1 MTHHTHWRDRAIE
14 ASEAISDGFEV
25 LKAYGARV
33 AEWILFFCLI
43 ANIIELFPLP
53 EPFASVF
60 GNIVLGIQAVT
71 LDIAGFGL
79 ATMGDHARR
88 RGDSQAA
95 RKASTM
101 GWTLISLMMVT
112 VGLVTLTLI
121 VPATKPTIDTIEK
134 ALVLARVIMT
144 VLYGH
149 IVHSLRN
156 AGVEY
161 ENRVVTLEQ
170 TLSTVQAQVQTK
182 QQEVESRQSTLST
195 VQARLSSEQAK
206 VSTLQRQLDTAH
218 GLVDSMQQ
226 ELERVRGQV
235 DSGQHWQTSRVS
247 SLQEQLDTEQATSG
261 TLRRQLQR
269 ALDEVS
275 DLREHL
281 TGVQAAL
288 SSEQAKVS
296 TLQQHLSRVSV
307 HPVSRKPGVQVSTG
321 QAKMDSGQAGKV
333 LQLARPRKSG
343 QDDGA
348 LENQIRSLLQEEPGL
363 SGRAI
368 AARLGCSPTTAAKWK
383 TLIEQSA

>member
-1 MTHHTHWRDRAIE
+1 MTQQTHWRDRAIE
-14 ASEAISDGFEV
+14 ASEAISDGIEV

-88 RGDSQAA
+88 RGDAHAA

-134 ALVLARVIMT
+134 ALVLARVIVT

-161 ENRVVTLEQ
+161 DNRVLTLEQ
-170 TLSTVQAQVQTK
+170 TVSTVQAQVQAK
-182 QQEVESRQSTLST
+182 EHEVSSVQSTLSS
-195 VQARLSSEQAK
+195 VQS
-206 VSTLQRQLDTAH
+206 
-218 GLVDSMQQ
+218 
-226 ELERVRGQV
+226 
-235 DSGQHWQTSRVS
+235 
-247 SLQEQLDTEQATSG
+247 
-261 TLRRQLQR
+261 
-269 ALDEVS
+269 
-275 DLREHL
+275 
-281 TGVQAAL
+281 AL

-296 TLQQHLSRVSV
+296 TLQAQLDSTQQELEMVRGQVDTGQQWQASRVSSFQEQLATEQATSGTLRRHLHTVSLEVEDLRGQLEEKQHTLESVQSALSSEQAKVSTLQHHLSRVRVQQMS
-307 HPVSRKPGVQVSTG
+307 SKPGVQVS
-321 QAKMDSGQAGKV
+321 SGQSGKV

-343 QDDGA
+343 QDEGA
-348 LENQIRSLLQEEPGL
+348 LENQIRDLLQEEPGL